1 MKQGSIVLPLYL
13 VSGGQIQCRL
23 TSDESIQSTLLL
35 KAFKVSNATQMFTL

>member
-23 TSDESIQSTLLL
+23 TSDESTVDAITES
-35 KAFKVSNATQMFTL
+35 F